1 LVCYQSSSDLEAVV
15 KSQGG
20 RGAETVGSDGITV
33 PTAALAVQ
41 VSISTTQER
50 GIILVLTLTQHVE
63 QAAMTRR
70 SHDQG
75 SSLRKN
81 STAIR
86 FAIANQH
93 SMLTSHSVSEKKI
106 DRIGDRL
113 ANIESYLRRL
123 PAASSPVSHGSVPS
137 LAQTPANAFA
147 SPSNHS
153 LSISSGAYAEHATA
167 TDAFDATHSTHSV
180 HASKVIEQAVGS
192 SSSMN
197 RNPALTSALASLKG
211 MLGGINE
218 NPSTADVS
226 TTLWNRPMEKAPPP
240 SRAEIYEILRRAD
253 SKYV

>member
-1 LVCYQSSSDLEAVV
+1 LVKDQVGHGVEA
-15 KSQGG
+15 
-20 RGAETVGSDGITV
+20 TGSDVITV

-50 GIILVLTLTQHVE
+50 GIILLLTLAQHVE

-70 SHDQG
+70 SHDRG

-81 STAIR
+81 STSIS
-86 FAIANQH
+86 FATARQPH
-93 SMLTSHSVSEKKI
+93 SMPTDHSASEKKI

-123 PAASSPVSHGSVPS
+123 PTASSPVSHGSVPS

-197 RNPALTSALASLKG
+197 RNPALTSALASLKS

-218 NPSTADVS
+218 SPSTADVS
-226 TTLWNRPMEKAPPP
+226 TTLWNRPMGKEPPP

-253 SKYV
+253 SKYA